1 MAYCYFNGG
10 MVDEEEVS
18 LSIHNFG
25 VHRGFGVFDFFRMR
39 DGKYSFIQDHLD
51 RFEKSQRFMDLSHII
66 EQDEIREAVDT
77 LRDWNG
83 YTDAGFKLM
92 ILADGKDS
100 DAELSPLFFI
110 LQSDLSN
117 HESAPYASVILH
129 EYVRE
134 YPQIKTIS
142 YFTSNML
149 HRKKAKAGAIDV
161 IYHKDDLIS
170 EASRSNVFIVQDGVF
185 KTPAENILEGITRK
199 QVLEVAS
206 QVGSIEVANVTID
219 DFFTADEIFI
229 CSTLKEICPI
239 VEVDGNSVG
248 SGKVGPLSRKIS
260 QLFQQKLMD

>member
-10 MVDEEEVS
+10 MVDEKEVS

-39 DGKYSFIQDHLD
+39 DGKYSFMQDHLD

-92 ILADGKDS
+92 LLADGKDS

-161 IYHKDDLIS
+161 IYHKDNLIS
-170 EASRSNVFIVQDGVF
+170 EASRSNVFIVQGGVF

-206 QVGSIEVANVTID
+206 QVGSVEVTNVTID